1 MQESLNAIPTNPLPT
16 ATKKKKLIRHW
27 QVFTCTVIL
36 NTISIWAKLESSHRA
51 EAAPLYDKFTTY
63 IQNGA
68 CSFLTA
74 VTAGGGTAGSGTAT
88 TTIGPLIKSF
98 LGLIP
103 WAVILL
109 VGAVVAWQAYEGY
122 RAYDREDVSGAGQA
136 ILKVLVILFLTVM
149 SSAVTDFF
157 VGGGTAVAATT
168 TGC

>member
-1 MQESLNAIPTNPLPT
+1 MQDYPLPT
-16 ATKKKKLIRHW
+16 IAKKKKLIRHW
-27 QVFTCTVIL
+27 QVFTVTVVL
-36 NTISIWAKLESSHRA
+36 NTISIWAKLESSHSA

-63 IQNGA
+63 VQNGA
-68 CSFLTA
+68 CSFLAA
-74 VTAGGGTAGSGTAT
+74 VSTGAGGTAT
-88 TTIGPLIKSF
+88 TTIGPLVKSF

-157 VGGGTAVAATT
+157 VGGGAATAATT
-168 TGC
+168 PATAGC